1 MNETKSIAPED
12 DVQFADAITDEAL
25 EAAARP
31 EAGLGRAFTVA
42 YCTGQAECPFWA
54 ASIDWNEAKTPGGR
68 SLIAA
73 TRISSA

>member
-42 YCTGQAECPFWA
+42 YCTGQAECPF
-54 ASIDWNEAKTPGGR
+54 
-68 SLIAA
+68 
-73 TRISSA
+73 